1 MYSKNA
7 EKRDNIV
14 ADRWLKD
21 AESIIIFVR
30 GKAAFFITEY

>member
-1 MYSKNA
+1 MYSKSA
-7 EKRDNIV
+7 EKRDEMV

-30 GKAAFFITEY
+30 DKVAFYITEH